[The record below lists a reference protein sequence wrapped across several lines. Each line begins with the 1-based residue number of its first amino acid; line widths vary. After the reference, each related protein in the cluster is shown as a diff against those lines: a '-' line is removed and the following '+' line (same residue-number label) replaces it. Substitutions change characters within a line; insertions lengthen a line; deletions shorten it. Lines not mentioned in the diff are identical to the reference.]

1 MNSFIQGVSTMTI
14 CGAFAAWYWTETDVD
29 THSKGNMYKDKF
41 PVVASLKRTCRYH
54 LGTVSLGSLIIAICQ
69 FLRVVL
75 GYLDEQS
82 KEAQKANFLLKVIF
96 KCLACFLACFEKC
109 VRYIT
114 RKSYIVTAI
123 KGTNFCSSGMTVFHL
138 LLSHGGLIGFVN
150 IIASMVILL
159 GKILIT
165 VVCVVLG
172 YWVFT
177 TFPTF
182 LAGGASE
189 LQGAAVP
196 TVLVGIISWMI
207 ATGFLQVYDMGI
219 DTILISY
226 LFDLKENKKGQ
237 YMFSEGLA
245 KAAGKGGQTRLLQQE
260 SFRDSEEKGDG
271 TVSSK
276 YVASPEPEKD
286 DITKKESTGELI

>member
-138 LLSHGGLIGFVN
+138 LLSHGKYTNIKKAKRESVQSRIWKSTVDFQFLFLLPSFILVSIGIVLHLLDSQN
-150 IIASMVILL
+150 IQKS
-159 GKILIT
+159 
-165 VVCVVLG
+165 
-172 YWVFT
+172 VF
-177 TFPTF
+177 F
-182 LAGGASE
+182 LT
-189 LQGAAVP
+189 L
-196 TVLVGIISWMI
+196 
-207 ATGFLQVYDMGI
+207 
-219 DTILISY
+219 
-226 LFDLKENKKGQ
+226 
-237 YMFSEGLA
+237 
-245 KAAGKGGQTRLLQQE
+245 
-260 SFRDSEEKGDG
+260 
-271 TVSSK
+271 
-276 YVASPEPEKD
+276 
-286 DITKKESTGELI
+286 

>member
-138 LLSHGGLIGFVN
+138 LLSHGKYTN
-150 IIASMVILL
+150 IKKGRESVQSRIWKS
-159 GKILIT
+159 T
-165 VVCVVLG
+165 CR
-172 YWVFT
+172 F
-177 TFPTF
+177 
-182 LAGGASE
+182 S
-189 LQGAAVP
+189 
-196 TVLVGIISWMI
+196 ISI
-207 ATGFLQVYDMGI
+207 PPPFLQ
-219 DTILISY
+219 TCFHSH
-226 LFDLKENKKGQ
+226 
-237 YMFSEGLA
+237 
-245 KAAGKGGQTRLLQQE
+245 RH
-260 SFRDSEEKGDG
+260 
-271 TVSSK
+271 VSS
-276 YVASPEPEKD
+276 
-286 DITKKESTGELI
+286 LF

>member
-1 MNSFIQGVSTMTI
+1 MNSFIQGVSTVTI

-138 LLSHGGLIGFVN
+138 LLSHGKYTN
-150 IIASMVILL
+150 IKKRIERERAIA
-159 GKILIT
+159 
-165 VVCVVLG
+165 
-172 YWVFT
+172 
-177 TFPTF
+177 
-182 LAGGASE
+182 
-189 LQGAAVP
+189 
-196 TVLVGIISWMI
+196 
-207 ATGFLQVYDMGI
+207 
-219 DTILISY
+219 
-226 LFDLKENKKGQ
+226 
-237 YMFSEGLA
+237 YM
-245 KAAGKGGQTRLLQQE
+245 
-260 SFRDSEEKGDG
+260 EKH
-271 TVSSK
+271 
-276 YVASPEPEKD
+276 
-286 DITKKESTGELI
+286 L

>member
-1 MNSFIQGVSTMTI
+1 MYCNLSLKSLNIFECISFSVNHIAFSKLTPKPNLYSIFLFTTRNHLFDFFDHHRLLSGDNYTSTISGYENSPVRDYVIWFLIFALFWMNSFIQGVSTMTI

-138 LLSHGGLIGFVN
+138 LLSHGKYIKKRRERACNRVYGKATVDFQFLFLLPSFILVSIGIVLHLLDSQN
-150 IIASMVILL
+150 IQKSL
-159 GKILIT
+159 
-165 VVCVVLG
+165 
-172 YWVFT
+172 VFLT
-177 TFPTF
+177 
-182 LAGGASE
+182 L
-189 LQGAAVP
+189 
-196 TVLVGIISWMI
+196 
-207 ATGFLQVYDMGI
+207 
-219 DTILISY
+219 
-226 LFDLKENKKGQ
+226 
-237 YMFSEGLA
+237 
-245 KAAGKGGQTRLLQQE
+245 
-260 SFRDSEEKGDG
+260 
-271 TVSSK
+271 
-276 YVASPEPEKD
+276 
-286 DITKKESTGELI
+286 